1 MLCCCGA
8 EIAALVVG
16 LLTID
21 KGVFRLGQWRVVRGT
36 PAYVIGGILAAML
49 PMTIIAGVLLNVIE
63 WLTGNAPNAVLGNA
77 LVALPAALIFIGLPA
92 VAVIVL
98 VAGENPNRSKSSQGR
113 PAQPDSPS
121 NNPIAPADR
130 NNPYA
135 SPQSGGREFEPD
147 EES

>member
-49 PMTIIAGVLLNVIE
+49 PVTLIAGGLLNVIE
-63 WLTGNAPNAVLGNA
+63 WLTGSAPSTALGNA
-77 LVALPAALIFIGLPA
+77 IVALPAALVVIGFPA
-92 VAVIVL
+92 VVVIVL
-98 VAGENPNRSKSSQGR
+98 AAGENPKRSKSSQAL

-121 NNPIAPADR
+121 NIPIAPTDP

-135 SPQSGGREFEPD
+135 SPQSGGHEFEPD

>member
-36 PAYVIGGILAAML
+36 PGYVIGGILAAML
-49 PMTIIAGVLLNVIE
+49 PTTLIAGGLLNVIE
-63 WLTGNAPNAVLGNA
+63 WLTGNPANAVLVNA
-77 LVALPAALIFIGLPA
+77 LFALPAALVFVGLPV

-98 VAGENPNRSKSSQGR
+98 VAGENPNRSKSSQAR
-113 PAQPDSPS
+113 AAQSDPPSDS
-121 NNPIAPADR
+121 PIAPMDAK
-130 NNPYA
+130 NPYA
-135 SPQSGGREFEPD
+135 SPQSCGRELEPD